1 MRELVD
7 RAYVRVTV
15 GGQRGQG
22 MLEYALIL
30 SFVSLVVIAALVVF
44 GPKVGNLFN
53 EAGNQLTR

>member
-1 MRELVD
+1 MSNLVD

-22 MLEYALIL
+22 MLEYALVI
-30 SFVSLVVIAALVVF
+30 SFVALVVVAAVAIL

-53 EAGNQLTR
+53 YANNQLIQ